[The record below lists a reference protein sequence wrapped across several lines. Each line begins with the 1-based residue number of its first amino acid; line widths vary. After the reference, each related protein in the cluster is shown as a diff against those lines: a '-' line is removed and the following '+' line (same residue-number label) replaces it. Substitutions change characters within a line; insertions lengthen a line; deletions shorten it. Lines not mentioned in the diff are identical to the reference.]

1 MTELTIE
8 HEESIRKAA
17 ITAVTGIIAE
27 LQCCGHAAPD
37 FSLNHLE
44 VFQQLL
50 AQLERGPRDGAEAP
64 DLVGARSGAA
74 PGG

>member
-17 ITAVTGIIAE
+17 IAAVTEIIAE

-37 FSLNHLE
+37 FSRNHLE

-50 AQLERGPRDGAEAP
+50 ARLEREPKTATA
-64 DLVGARSGAA
+64 
-74 PGG
+74 

>member
-27 LQCCGHAAPD
+27 LQSCGPG
-37 FSLNHLE
+37 
-44 VFQQLL
+44 
-50 AQLERGPRDGAEAP
+50 RAESA
-64 DLVGARSGAA
+64 G
-74 PGG
+74 